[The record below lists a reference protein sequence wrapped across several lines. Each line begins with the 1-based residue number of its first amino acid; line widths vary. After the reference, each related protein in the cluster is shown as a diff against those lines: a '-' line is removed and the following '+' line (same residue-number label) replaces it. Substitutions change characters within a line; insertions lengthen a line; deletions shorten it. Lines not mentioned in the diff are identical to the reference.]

1 MPLTPTTVGYEPTQ
15 TLEKN
20 VTTPKILKLHDD
32 DNIAVAL
39 RQIGS
44 HESLAPSGLVAKE
57 KVPSGHKISIGT
69 ISSGQEVTK
78 YGRVIGIATQDIQ
91 AGEHVHVHNVAMTSF
106 RRNDDYG
113 KNAQDTEVLPLH
125 ERATFDG
132 YRRADGS
139 VGTRNYVG
147 IVTSVNCSASAAK
160 LLTREAERS
169 GLLDQYP
176 GVDGIVPIVHG
187 AGCCIGTKDEAFR
200 KLQRAIWGYATHPN
214 FASVLMLGLGC
225 EANQISLM
233 LEAFGQSQSTHIQ
246 HYTLQSVGGTRK
258 SIEKGLVWLE
268 AALEEATKAKREP
281 VDVSHLTLAL
291 QCGGSDGYSGITAN
305 PALGHAVDLL
315 VKNGGTAAL
324 AETPEIYG
332 AENLL
337 TDRAAS
343 PEVGQKL
350 VDLLQWW
357 EKYAASHGSEMNNNP
372 TPGNKVGGLT
382 TILEKSLGAVAKA
395 GTTNLTGVYQY
406 GEKITEKGLVFVD
419 SPGYDPVSITGE
431 VASGCNMICFTT
443 GRGSCYGNKPVP
455 SIKIASNSAM
465 YHRMQD
471 DMDINCGTIADG
483 SETVVEAG
491 ERIFNAIVASAS
503 GQRTKSEELD
513 IGDAEFAPWQTYA
526 QM

>member
-1 MPLTPTTVGYEPTQ
+1 MQSPDILT
-15 TLEKN
+15 LN
-20 VTTPKILKLHDD
+20 DR

-39 RQIGS
+39 RQIEPGTA
-44 HESLAPSGLVAKE
+44 LPQAGLVAQDAI
-57 KVPSGHKISIGT
+57 PSGHKLSLTAIA
-69 ISSGQEVTK
+69 SGQEIVK
-78 YGRVIGIATQDIQ
+78 YGSIIGVATQDIL
-91 AGEHVHVHNVAMTSF
+91 AGAHVHVHNVAMTAFERSD
-106 RRNDDYG
+106 RYG
-113 KNAQDTEVLPLH
+113 AHARPTEVLPVA
-125 ERATFDG
+125 ERATFEG
-132 YRRADGS
+132 YVRADGS

-160 LLTREAERS
+160 LLTREAERA

-187 AGCCIGTKDEAFR
+187 AGCCIGTDDEAFR
-200 KLQRAIWGYATHPN
+200 KLQRAIWGHATHAN

-225 EANQISLM
+225 EANQIPLM
-233 LEAFGQSQSTHIQ
+233 LEAYGRPEDETFHY
-246 HYTLQSVGGTRK
+246 YTLQSAGGTRK
-258 SIEKGLVWLE
+258 TIEKGLQWLE
-268 AALEEATKAKREP
+268 TALDQASKAKRET
-281 VDVSHLTLAL
+281 VDASHLTVAL

-315 VKNGGTAAL
+315 VRNGGTAAL

-350 VDLLQWW
+350 VDLLEWW
-357 EKYAASHGSEMNNNP
+357 EDYAAKHGSEMNNNP
-372 TPGNKVGGLT
+372 TPGNKAGGLT

-395 GTTNLTGVYQY
+395 GSTNLNGVYGY
-406 GEKITEKGLVFVD
+406 GEKITAKGLVFVD

-431 VASGCNMICFTT
+431 VASGCNLVCFTT

-465 YHRMQD
+465 YGHMQE
-471 DMDINCGTIADG
+471 DMDLNCGTIADG
-483 SETVVEAG
+483 SETVTEAG
-491 ERIFNAIVASAS
+491 ERIFDMILKTAS
-503 GQRTKSEELD
+503 GQQTKSEELD

>member
-1 MPLTPTTVGYEPTQ
+1 MSDPQ
-15 TLEKN
+15 TLM
-20 VTTPKILKLHDD
+20 LHDS

-39 RQIGS
+39 RPIEPGNP
-44 HESLAPSGLVAKE
+44 LGRANLDALDKI
-57 KVPSGHKISIGT
+57 PSGHKVALTAIAA
-69 ISSGQEVTK
+69 GQQITK
-78 YGRVIGIATQDIQ
+78 YGQIIGVATQDIP
-91 AGEHVHVHNVAMTSF
+91 AGAHVHVHNVAMASF
-106 RRNDDYG
+106 ERSETFGSKAR
-113 KNAQDTEVLPLH
+113 DTEILPLP

-132 YRRADGS
+132 YRRASGA

-169 GLLDQYP
+169 GLLDAYP

-187 AGCCIGTKDEAFR
+187 AGCCIGTDDDAFR

-225 EANQISLM
+225 EANQIPLM
-233 LEAFGQSQSTHIQ
+233 LETLGRPKDDSFQY
-246 HYTLQSVGGTRK
+246 YTLQSAGGTRK
-258 SIEKGLVWLE
+258 SIEKGLIWLE
-268 AALEEATKAKREP
+268 SALQQAAQARREP
-281 VDVSHLTLAL
+281 IDASYLNVAL

-315 VKNGGTAAL
+315 VRQGGTAAL

-343 PEVGQKL
+343 PEVGRKL
-350 VDLLQWW
+350 VGLLEWW
-357 EKYAASHGSEMNNNP
+357 EDYAAKHGSEMNNNP
-372 TPGNKVGGLT
+372 TPGNKMGGLT

-395 GTTNLTGVYQY
+395 GSSNLNGVYQY

-419 SPGYDPVSITGE
+419 SPGYDPVSLTGE

-455 SIKIASNSAM
+455 SIKIASNSTM
-465 YHRMQD
+465 YHHMQD
-471 DMDINCGTIADG
+471 DMDINCGTIAEG
-483 SETVVEAG
+483 AETVAEAG
-491 ERIFNAIVASAS
+491 ERIFHSILETAS
-503 GQRTKSEELD
+503 GKLTKSEALD

>member
-1 MPLTPTTVGYEPTQ
+1 MSSPQILTLSPS
-15 TLEKN
+15 
-20 VTTPKILKLHDD
+20 

-39 RQIGS
+39 RQIDTGT
-44 HESLAPSGLVAKE
+44 SLAPSGMTAADKI
-57 KVPSGHKISIGT
+57 PSGHKVALADISA
-69 ISSGQEVTK
+69 GQQIIK
-78 YGRVIGIATQDIQ
+78 YGSVIGVATQDIPSG
-91 AGEHVHVHNVAMTSF
+91 AHVHVHNVAMTSF
-106 RRNDDYG
+106 HRNESFG
-113 KNAQDTEVLPLH
+113 ENARETDILPLA
-125 ERATFDG
+125 ERATFEG
-132 YRRADGS
+132 YRRAGGG

-160 LLTREAERS
+160 LLAKEAERS
-169 GLLDQYP
+169 GLLESFP

-187 AGCCIGTKDEAFR
+187 AGCCIGTDDEAFR

-225 EANQISLM
+225 EANQIPLM
-233 LEAFGQSQSTHIQ
+233 LEAYGRPEDKSFNY
-246 HYTLQSVGGTRK
+246 YTLQSAGGTRK
-258 SIEKGLVWLE
+258 SIEKGLQWLE
-268 AALEEATKAKREP
+268 TALAQAAEVKRETI
-281 VDVSHLTLAL
+281 DASHLSVAL

-315 VKNGGTAAL
+315 VRNGGTAAL

-343 PEVGQKL
+343 PDVGQKL
-350 VDLLQWW
+350 VDLLEWW
-357 EKYAASHGSEMNNNP
+357 EDYAAKHGSEMNNNP
-372 TPGNKVGGLT
+372 TPGNKMGGLT

-395 GTTNLTGVYQY
+395 GSTNLNGVYQY
-406 GEKITEKGLVFVD
+406 GEKITAKGLVFVD
-419 SPGYDPVSITGE
+419 SPGYDPVSLTGE

-483 SETVVEAG
+483 SETVAEAG
-491 ERIFNAIVASAS
+491 QRIFDAILASAS
-503 GQRTKSEELD
+503 GRKTKSEELD

>member
-1 MPLTPTTVGYEPTQ
+1 MGT
-15 TLEKN
+15 
-20 VTTPKILKLHDD
+20 
-32 DNIAVAL
+32 A
-39 RQIGS
+39 
-44 HESLAPSGLVAKE
+44 ES
-57 KVPSGHKISIGT
+57 
-69 ISSGQEVTK
+69 
-78 YGRVIGIATQDIQ
+78 
-91 AGEHVHVHNVAMTSF
+91 
-106 RRNDDYG
+106 
-113 KNAQDTEVLPLH
+113 
-125 ERATFDG
+125 ERC
-132 YRRADGS
+132 
-139 VGTRNYVG
+139 YVG

-160 LLTREAERS
+160 LLAREAELS
-169 GLLDQYP
+169 GLLEKYP

-187 AGCCIGTKDEAFR
+187 AGCCIGTDDDAFR

-225 EANQISLM
+225 EANQIPLM
-233 LEAFGQSQSTHIQ
+233 LEAYGRPLDESFQY
-246 HYTLQSVGGTRK
+246 YTLQSAGGTRR
-258 SIEKGLVWLE
+258 SIEKGLLWLE
-268 AALEEATKAKREP
+268 TALEKANKAEREP
-281 VDVSHLTLAL
+281 IDASHLTVAL

-305 PALGHAVDLL
+305 PALGYAVDLL

-343 PEVGQKL
+343 PKVGQKL
-350 VDLLQWW
+350 VNLLEWW
-357 EKYAASHGSEMNNNP
+357 EDHAQKYGSEMNNNP
-372 TPGNKVGGLT
+372 TPGNKMGGLT

-395 GTTNLTGVYQY
+395 GTTNLNGVYQY

-465 YHRMQD
+465 YDRMQD

-483 SETVVEAG
+483 SETVAEAG
-491 ERIFNAIVASAS
+491 QRIFNTMLETAS
-503 GQRTKSEELD
+503 GNKTRSEELD

>member
-1 MPLTPTTVGYEPTQ
+1 MTSR
-15 TLEKN
+15 
-20 VTTPKILKLHDD
+20 KILSLSGN

-39 RQIGS
+39 QRIEPGAELSQ
-44 HESLAPSGLVAKE
+44 SGLIARDLI
-57 KVPSGHKISIGT
+57 PSGHKIAVSPIA
-69 ISSGQEVTK
+69 SGQKVIK
-78 YGRVIGIATQDIQ
+78 YGRVIGVATQDIQ
-91 AGEHVHVHNVAMTSF
+91 SGDHVHVQNVAMTSF
-106 RRNDDYG
+106 RRDENYG
-113 KNAQDTEVLPLH
+113 QSAQDTDILPLS
-125 ERATFDG
+125 ERATFQG
-132 YRRADGS
+132 YRRANGEI
-139 VGTRNYVG
+139 GTRNYVG

-160 LLTREAERS
+160 LLARDAERA
-169 GLLDQYP
+169 GLLEKYP

-187 AGCCIGTKDEAFR
+187 AGCCIGTDDEAFR

-225 EANQISLM
+225 EANQIPLM
-233 LEAFGQSQSTHIQ
+233 LEAYGRPQDESFQY
-246 HYTLQSVGGTRK
+246 YTLQDVGGTRK
-258 SIEKGLVWLE
+258 SIEKGLQWLETALE
-268 AALEEATKAKREP
+268 AASKAKRET
-281 VDVSHLTLAL
+281 VDASHLSVAL

-305 PALGHAVDLL
+305 PALGYAVDLL

-332 AENLL
+332 AEHLL

-350 VDLLQWW
+350 VDLLEWW
-357 EKYAASHGSEMNNNP
+357 EDYAAKHGSEMNNNP
-372 TPGNKVGGLT
+372 TPGNKAGGLT

-395 GTTNLTGVYQY
+395 GSTNLNGVYQY

-419 SPGYDPVSITGE
+419 SPGYDPVSLTGE

-455 SIKIASNSAM
+455 SIKIASNTAM
-465 YHRMQD
+465 FNRMQG

-483 SETVVEAG
+483 SETVAEAG
-491 ERIFNAIVASAS
+491 ERIFNAILKSAS
-503 GQRTKSEELD
+503 GQKTLSEELD